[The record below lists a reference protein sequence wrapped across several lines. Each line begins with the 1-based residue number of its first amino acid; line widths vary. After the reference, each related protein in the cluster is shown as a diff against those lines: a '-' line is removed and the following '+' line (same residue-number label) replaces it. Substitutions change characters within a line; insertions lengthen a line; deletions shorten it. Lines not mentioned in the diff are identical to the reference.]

1 MKGKI
6 SLLVIVMFL
15 SGFISCNKEKQ
26 STSESSKK
34 YEMKIIKIEGI
45 WRVVDA
51 TDTTK
56 TELKVNR
63 KDTIVWTLEGTN
75 AYFQFPNKLFNPV
88 SQQDSLKN
96 GYTKFKKDGQKL
108 KLKIKDNA
116 PSGTYAYAIFCT
128 ADSTFAQA
136 DSPPRIIIK

>member
-15 SGFISCNKEKQ
+15 SVFISCNQEQQ
-26 STSESSKK
+26 STSESPKK
-34 YEMKIIKIEGI
+34 YEMKIIKVEGI

-63 KDTIVWTLEGTN
+63 KDTIVWTVGGTN
-75 AYFQFPNKLFNPV
+75 AYFQFPDSLFKPV
-88 SQQDSLKN
+88 GREDSLKN
-96 GYTKFKKDGQKL
+96 GYTKFIKDGHKL

-116 PSGTYAYAIFCT
+116 PSGTYAYAVFCG
-128 ADSTFAQA
+128 ADSMFAQA